1 MSHRIA
7 KLSLVLTAAALL
19 ALPVAA
25 TAQTSRVDGMNVPG
39 DFIKDYSGIYT
50 YVSEVANV
58 GNLVYGEL
66 GNWSGSPVATPFDRA
81 VGVVLGNLFDGNAG
95 TWALHLRELTPAIGT
110 GEFFGSPTVGGFD
123 PNVNQWESFDLMWAK
138 KFGTTSFGLRLNRSF
153 GKLEGDVAAFGFPGA
168 GSLTSLEYDF
178 TNADPNLARNILGL
192 GAGASFELNANSS
205 AQVSILYQQRT
216 FSLEDSAGTVAP
228 IGFEDDGPT
237 TFQFAAR
244 MFWQWQPDVM
254 VVPVVKYVSYDL
266 SRTQPGGVGPNL
278 ENSLTSWQAGV
289 AGNWTL
295 GQNDLLVLGLTFAQN
310 KVEQDEGIFG
320 PIGAGEI
327 TETFYPLLFA
337 ALETHV
343 NSWLTLRFGAQK
355 GAFHTTEFVDDTGPE
370 LEISDSPFS
379 MSLGAGIKL
388 GPLQLDAVLNDA
400 IAQNGLYFIS
410 GTSNTPLASRVTAT
424 YSF

>member
-7 KLSLVLTAAALL
+7 KLSLAFATAMLA
-19 ALPVAA
+19 ALPVVAS
-25 TAQTSRVDGMNVPG
+25 AQTSRVDGMNVPG

-66 GNWSGSPVATPFDRA
+66 GNWNGPANTPFDRS
-81 VGVVLGNLFDGNAG
+81 VGVVLGNLFDGNLG
-95 TWALHLRELTPAIGT
+95 TWSLHLRELTPALGT
-110 GEFFGSPTVGGFD
+110 GEYFGSPTVGGFD
-123 PNVNQWESFDLMWAK
+123 PNTNQWESFDLMWAK

-153 GKLEGDVAAFGFPGA
+153 GKLEGDIGAFGGPFG
-168 GSLTSLEYDF
+168 GSITSLEYDF
-178 TNADPNLARNILGL
+178 ASFPPNLSRNILGF
-192 GAGASFELNANSS
+192 GAGASFELNANST
-205 AQVSILYQQRT
+205 AQVSVLYQQRT

-228 IGFEDDGPT
+228 AGFEDDGPT
-237 TFQFAAR
+237 TFQFAGR

-266 SRTQPGGVGPNL
+266 SETAPGGGTTF
-278 ENSLTSWQAGV
+278 ENSLKAWQAGV

-310 KVEQDEGIFG
+310 KVEQEEGIFG

-327 TETFYPLLFA
+327 TETFYPMLFA

-355 GAFHTTEFVDDTGPE
+355 GAWHKTEFVDDAGPE
-370 LEISDSPFS
+370 LTISDSPFS
-379 MSLGAGIKL
+379 MSLGAGVKL
-388 GPLQLDAVLNDA
+388 GPLQLDGVLNDN

-410 GTSNTPLASRVTAT
+410 GSSNTPLASRVTAT